1 MSALT
6 PKNGK
11 YRNTWKIF
19 GQQLG
24 NKEMLNK
31 FRDKFDTI
39 EWGNPDKFEE
49 EESNLAGYTKI
60 KYKG

>member
-11 YRNTWKIF
+11 YRNSWKIF

-24 NKEMLNK
+24 NKGMLNK
-31 FRDKFDTI
+31 FHDGFDKI
-39 EWGNPDKFEE
+39 KWGDAERFERE
-49 EESNLAGYTKI
+49 DSHLPGYTKI